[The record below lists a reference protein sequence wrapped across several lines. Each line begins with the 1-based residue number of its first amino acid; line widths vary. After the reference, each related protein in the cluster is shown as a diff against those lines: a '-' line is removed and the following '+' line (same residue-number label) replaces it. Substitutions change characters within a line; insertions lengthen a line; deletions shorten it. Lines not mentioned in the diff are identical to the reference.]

1 MKVLFISFLLIS
13 MVMLNQNNLVEG
25 EISFKDIEKRSR
37 KNHHHYNDTEGN
49 YTRGCSPINR
59 CRGRDDHQN
68 HNE

>member
-25 EISFKDIEKRSR
+25 KISYKDIEKGSR
-37 KNHHHYNDTEGN
+37 KNHNRNDTKGN
-49 YTRGCSPINR
+49 YTRGCSPITR
-59 CRGRDDHQN
+59 CRGRGDHHN

>member
-1 MKVLFISFLLIS
+1 
-13 MVMLNQNNLVEG
+13 MLNQNNLVEG